1 MSAITLE
8 QRRITTEEYHLMA
21 EAGILGEDDRVELID
36 GKLITLSPLGG
47 PHIRC
52 VNRLTSLLYQRIIRA
67 DNLDVEVSVQ
77 NSVRLGTYNEP
88 EPDLALLRRS
98 ESAHSVPGADEV
110 LLLIEVS
117 DTTLRKDR
125 SVKVPLYAAAGIPE
139 VWIVALEEERVEVY
153 RALEDGQYAER
164 RVLTRGETFEAAGL
178 PWLGPIAVDEVL
190 GPPY

>member
-1 MSAITLE
+1 MSAIALE

-36 GKLITLSPLGG
+36 GKLITMSPLGG
-47 PHIRC
+47 PHIEC
-52 VNRLTSLLYQRIIRA
+52 VNRLNALLNRRLIQA
-67 DNLDVEVSVQ
+67 EVVDVVVSIQ

-88 EPDLALLRRS
+88 EPDVALLRTPEQRGRVP
-98 ESAHSVPGADEV
+98 SASDV
-110 LLLIEVS
+110 LLIIEVS

-153 RALEDGQYAER
+153 RAPEDGHYAER
-164 RVLTRGETFEAAGL
+164 HVLERGETFEAAVL
-178 PWLGPIAVDEVL
+178 PVLGPIAVDEVL

>member
-1 MSAITLE
+1 MSAIALE

-36 GKLITLSPLGG
+36 GKLITMSPLGG
-47 PHIRC
+47 PHIEC
-52 VNRLTSLLYQRIIRA
+52 VNRLNALLNRRLIQA
-67 DNLDVEVSVQ
+67 EVVDVVVSIQ

-88 EPDLALLRRS
+88 EPDVALLRRS
-98 ESAHSVPGADEV
+98 ESARSVPGADEV

-117 DTTLRKDR
+117 DSTLRKDR

-139 VWIVALEEERVEVY
+139 VWIVALEEERVELY
-153 RALEDGQYAER
+153 RAPEDGHYAER
-164 RVLTRGETFEAAGL
+164 HVLKRGETFEAAVL
-178 PWLGPIAVDEVL
+178 PVLGPIAVDEVL